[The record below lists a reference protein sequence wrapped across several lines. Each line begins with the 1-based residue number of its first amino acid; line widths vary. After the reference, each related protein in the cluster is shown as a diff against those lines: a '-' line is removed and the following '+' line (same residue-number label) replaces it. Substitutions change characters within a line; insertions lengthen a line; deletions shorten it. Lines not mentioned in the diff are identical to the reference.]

1 MVFTV
6 PGIRVQKRIIFS
18 QQPTR
23 QPKGKDSERVGLF
36 SQVAPPSGVAERE
49 ETSRND
55 EWSVPFLSISRC
67 KLTIAARVSLREKAK
82 KKERIKPSM
91 MIKRRNQ
98 IKAADRPFCCARSPA
113 RTC

>member
-1 MVFTV
+1 MMMVFTV
-6 PGIRVQKRIIFS
+6 PGIRVRKKRIIFS

-67 KLTIAARVSLREKAK
+67 KLTIAARVSLREK
-82 KKERIKPSM
+82 
-91 MIKRRNQ
+91 
-98 IKAADRPFCCARSPA
+98 
-113 RTC
+113 